1 MSECNHEGSAR
12 PQSELL
18 QKWAPVERLLFKGEN
33 NPPRRDRQTDR
44 EGGREEGGRT
54 RTDEATEKREKTQLA
69 VSIFTVCS
77 APTLLRLEDNPL
89 RFKMTAS
96 QLPHMS
102 PSSSSS
108 SSSSSDHVVCIE
120 SDKTNFPLLHSLE
133 QLTRQV
139 QANPPPL
146 PVINKNRQGG

>member
-1 MSECNHEGSAR
+1 MSESNHEGSAS

-44 EGGREEGGRT
+44 EGRT
-54 RTDEATEKREKTQLA
+54 RTDEATGKREKTQLA

-108 SSSSSDHVVCIE
+108 SSAHVVCIE
-120 SDKTNFPLLHSLE
+120 SDKTNFPLLHSLG
-133 QLTRQV
+133 QSTRQV
-139 QANPPPL
+139 QARPAL
-146 PVINKNRQGG
+146 PGININRQGG